1 MFACVVKRFEKVTF
15 KRRYTKSNVL
25 LLLLSIFRAKFIS
38 AFLILSYYSKLKSI
52 YREESSPSILW
63 VPVPGL
69 AVCLWTDTGILC
81 LQCQAI
87 KRGNQKILLSK

>member
-25 LLLLSIFRAKFIS
+25 LLSIFRAKLIS
-38 AFLILSYYSKLKSI
+38 AFLTLSYYSKLKSI

-87 KRGNQKILLSK
+87 KRRGNQKILLSK